1 MLRRYRPV
9 DPSSMVD
16 PTLRGAAAVAAAKTR
31 IGFDKF
37 ADRLKVRYA
46 ESYLHLPPA
55 RLSAEAAL
63 PGGTACRKNPT

>member
-46 ESYLHLPPA
+46 ESYP
-55 RLSAEAAL
+55 RLSAENR
-63 PGGTACRKNPT
+63 GGVPNLSRKSA